1 MKCDDDTFV
10 RVDAVIQEAE
20 KVKGRDNLYIGNI
33 NFYHKPLCTGKW
45 AVTYEKSIILP
56 MLMVP
61 VTSLSYDIAKFIV
74 DDFEHQW
81 LRLFKMEDVSMGM
94 WVEKFNDTRPV
105 AVVHSLKFC
114 QFGCIEDYF
123 TAPHYQSPR
132 QRFACGISCR
142 DSGGPN
148 AAT

>member
-1 MKCDDDTFV
+1 
-10 RVDAVIQEAE
+10 
-20 KVKGRDNLYIGNI
+20 
-33 NFYHKPLCTGKW
+33 
-45 AVTYEKSIILP
+45 
-56 MLMVP
+56 
-61 VTSLSYDIAKFIV
+61 
-74 DDFEHQW
+74 
-81 LRLFKMEDVSMGM
+81 MEDVSMGM

-148 AAT
+148 AATWDDVTYVFFYFLPEFVRKENEEADVRVCGADCFSSSSRWGVWIILAILCFINRESLKIGSRRVQGRIGNIIVF